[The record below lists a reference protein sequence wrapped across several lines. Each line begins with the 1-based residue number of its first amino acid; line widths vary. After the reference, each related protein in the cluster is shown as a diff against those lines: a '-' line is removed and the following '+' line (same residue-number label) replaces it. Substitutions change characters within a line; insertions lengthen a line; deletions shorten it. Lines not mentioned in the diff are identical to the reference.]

1 MKEEIFNYLDYTWTS
16 FFYMHYLSEIQ
27 FNGRKSIF
35 VEIDKEREGGK
46 NDKFEEVIVSGWSVV
61 LNEGKK
67 VTNKA
72 KFPAGRG
79 HRWEILIGTIRL
91 KRIIS
96 TWTIEGLIAGRE
108 YGL

>member
-1 MKEEIFNYLDYTWTS
+1 MV
-16 FFYMHYLSEIQ
+16 
-27 FNGRKSIF
+27 
-35 VEIDKEREGGK
+35 VEINKADSEERNE

-61 LNEGKK
+61 LGEEKK
-67 VTNKA
+67 ETNKA
-72 KFPAGRG
+72 KFPAGRR
-79 HRWEILIGTIRL
+79 HRRKILIGIIRL